1 MPDTIETGDVF
12 FLYSPRSSAVRGPS
26 EVYELAFV
34 LSPDKVHPRRLLVVR
49 GNRLPPLASPGA
61 PPAPSAIADVVAVRM
76 RPEVL
81 VGVLEQRAVHAVGA
95 REGSLHARPC
105 GEGRYALTLHDGH
118 TDLSYALE
126 LPTSL
131 GPVQRGLGIEKEA
144 SYRVTIRVP
153 VGALPPG
160 PPVGLGA
167 VMPRVDL
174 DLLDLEGS
182 QLLLQPA
189 TEPGL
194 PVPARQPEG
203 PATAEIFGELKL
215 TAEQHPTEPL
225 FQGVWK

>member
-1 MPDTIETGDVF
+1 MPDTIETGDIF

-26 EVYELAFV
+26 EVCELAFV
-34 LSPDKVHPRRLLVVR
+34 LSPDRAHPRRLLVVR
-49 GNRLPPLASPGA
+49 GNRLPPLASPEA
-61 PPAPSAIADVVAVRM
+61 PAGPGAIADVVAVRT

-81 VGVLEQRAVHAVGA
+81 VEVLEQRADHAVGA

-105 GEGRYALTLHDGH
+105 GEGRYALALHDGH

-126 LPTSL
+126 LPASS
-131 GPVQRGLGIEKEA
+131 GPVQRDLGIVKEA
-144 SYRVTIRVP
+144 SYRVTVRVP
-153 VGALPPG
+153 VGVMPPG
-160 PPVGLGA
+160 PPAGLGA

-182 QLLLQPA
+182 QLVLQPA
-189 TEPGL
+189 AEPGL

-215 TAEQHPTEPL
+215 TAEKHPTEPL
-225 FQGVWK
+225 YQGIWK